1 MALGPVAENA
11 LIHPKEKKN
20 QREEEG
26 VWESTE
32 SEVRKSEER
41 SKDIR
46 EQGKSSRKQRRLWK
60 LVFKEGH
67 NHL

>member
-1 MALGPVAENA
+1 MPSFIL
-11 LIHPKEKKN
+11 KKGN

-41 SKDIR
+41 SKDIC
-46 EQGKSSRKQRRLWK
+46 EQGKASRKQRRLWK
-60 LVFKEGH
+60 LVSEEGH

>member
-46 EQGKSSRKQRRLWK
+46 E
-60 LVFKEGH
+60 
-67 NHL
+67 

>member
-1 MALGPVAENA
+1 MALRPVAENA
-11 LIHPKEKKN
+11 LIHPKEKN
-20 QREEEG
+20 QREKKG

-32 SEVRKSEER
+32 SEARKSEER

-46 EQGKSSRKQRRLWK
+46 EQSKSSRKQRLWK
-60 LVFKEGH
+60 LVFEVGN

>member
-1 MALGPVAENA
+1 MPSFIL
-11 LIHPKEKKN
+11 KKRN

-32 SEVRKSEER
+32 SEVRTSEER
-41 SKDIR
+41 SKDIC

-60 LVFKEGH
+60 LVSEEGH

>member
-1 MALGPVAENA
+1 MPSSIL
-11 LIHPKEKKN
+11 KKKN
-20 QREEEG
+20 QREEKG

-32 SEVRKSEER
+32 SEVQKSEER

-46 EQGKSSRKQRRLWK
+46 EQSKSSRKQRRLWK
-60 LVFKEGH
+60 LVFEVGH